1 MLFAWLRRR
10 RRTKILSEP
19 FPPEWGTILDAI
31 PHVAALPAEQRAAHQ
46 NATQIFL
53 AETSFEG
60 CRDFTVT
67 DPMRVTIAGLA
78 SVLVLGM
85 PEFYFDN
92 VQTILLYPDAFAV
105 PKKTHLAPE
114 LELEEEDEPHLGEA
128 HYRGP
133 VILSWAE
140 IEEDVREPWTGRNL
154 VFHEFA
160 HQLDMLTG
168 EANGVP
174 KLPADLRE
182 PWAKVMH
189 EEYRRLQRTSRR
201 RKGTLIDPYGAN
213 EPAEFFAVITET
225 FFDAGRELAEERP
238 QLYDVLRR
246 YYNQDPA
253 RWEY

>member
-10 RRTKILSEP
+10 RRSKILQAP
-19 FPPEWGTILDAI
+19 FPKEWSAVLDAI
-31 PHVAALPAEQRAAHQ
+31 PHVAALPAEQRPLLQ

-53 AETSFEG
+53 AEKTFEG
-60 CRDFTVT
+60 CRGLELT

-85 PEFYFDN
+85 PDFFFDN
-92 VQTILLYPDAFAV
+92 VQTILVYPDAFAV
-105 PKKTHLAPE
+105 PKKVHLAPAM
-114 LELEEEDEPHLGEA
+114 ELEEEDEPHLGEA
-128 HYRGP
+128 HYLGP
-133 VILSWAE
+133 VILSWEE
-140 IEEDVREPWTGRNL
+140 IAEDVREPWTGRNL

-174 KLPADLRE
+174 NLPADLRE
-182 PWAKVMH
+182 PWEKIMH

-201 RKGTLIDPYGAN
+201 RRGTLIDPYGAN

-225 FFDAGRELAEERP
+225 FFDAGRDLAAEKPR
-238 QLYDVLRR
+238 LYDILRR
-246 YYNQDPA
+246 YYHQDPA
-253 RWEY
+253 SWTV